1 MYNVTFSG
9 IYDDIQYIIT
19 YRKPKAVVEINTR
32 YRVKTTAW
40 IDRWYKPVVV
50 VLCVVVGVVNTL
62 SK

>member
-32 YRVKTTAW
+32 YRVKTTA
-40 IDRWYKPVVV
+40 
-50 VLCVVVGVVNTL
+50 
-62 SK
+62 